1 MDLLG
6 QLLGFAPGAD
16 THGTDAPHD
25 DEFRAGAAQEP
36 PQESNPR
43 RWALQNRAVYN
54 LTNDVSSLTSFAMR
68 AHLTL
73 DKSYR
78 KLKTPAGTASPGFLP
93 SHSPG

>member
-54 LTNDVSSLTSFAMR
+54 LTNDVSSLSAKGDEIE
-68 AHLTL
+68 A
-73 DKSYR
+73 
-78 KLKTPAGTASPGFLP
+78 PAGSERG
-93 SHSPG
+93 GNIWKR